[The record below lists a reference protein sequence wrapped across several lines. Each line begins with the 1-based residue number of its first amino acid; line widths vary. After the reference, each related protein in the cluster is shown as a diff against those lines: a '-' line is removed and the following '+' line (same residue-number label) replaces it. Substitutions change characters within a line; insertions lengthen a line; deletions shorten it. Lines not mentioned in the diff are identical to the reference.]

1 MPAYNPSRA
10 GMLSA
15 VIRKALV
22 MNVKLDTESIRHAAG
37 LSIPS
42 QIRPIRAPFP
52 WFFQVYTS
60 SRGNGV
66 HPNGKVFG
74 NQLFLENR
82 GISELEKL
90 LFIRPAA
97 GVWERR

>member
-1 MPAYNPSRA
+1 
-10 GMLSA
+10 
-15 VIRKALV
+15 

-52 WFFQVYTS
+52 WFFQVHTS

-66 HPNGKVFG
+66 HPNGKVLLK
-74 NQLFLENR
+74 QLFLENIGNYR
-82 GISELEKL
+82 AEKL
-90 LFIRPAA
+90 LFIARLA
-97 GVWERR
+97 GGQGGW